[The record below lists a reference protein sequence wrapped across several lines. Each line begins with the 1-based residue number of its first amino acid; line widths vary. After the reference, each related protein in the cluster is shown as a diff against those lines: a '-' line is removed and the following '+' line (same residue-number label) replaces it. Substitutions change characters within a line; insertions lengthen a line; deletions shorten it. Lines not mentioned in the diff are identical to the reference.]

1 MKQSSVTK
9 ESLDAFRKRK
19 KNPDLFY
26 PIYLGA
32 VAVAVLLLI
41 LALVLLK
48 GVLKEYEDA
57 QPKHLAESIFNE
69 RFASFDYANFSDE
82 EFDPVS
88 AASLPEFATKE
99 EKLRYLNDSVRGS
112 EISYTKKLGSTD
124 EKITYTVKA
133 DKRKLAEF
141 SVVSADQK
149 TEHGFRT
156 YEAGDTVVFCLTPD
170 SPVVTDPVTEPETEP
185 ITEPVTEPVIL
196 THTVTVPAGFT
207 VSLNG
212 TALTEDKITD
222 RTFDK
227 TIIEYAPENFP
238 GIEFVTYTFTVTE
251 GEPAELTAV
260 NTEGNAAEITA
271 DETGLIHSSP
281 FTFSEGLKNRY
292 SEKLLEITQ
301 ETGKYMQAAL
311 VFDDIAKY
319 YDSSAERYW
328 QLKAI
333 GADAWMVNHYRSVT
347 FENVVASEFWMFPD
361 GTFRGRISCVMI
373 GTRDG
378 ATSTDPIDY
387 TFNFRDNNGTV
398 LVTDFRNNL

>member
-9 ESLDAFRKRK
+9 ESLEAFRKRK

-32 VAVAVLLLI
+32 IAVAVLLLV
-41 LALVLLK
+41 LALFLLK

-69 RFASFDYANFSDE
+69 RFSDFNYANFSDE
-82 EFDPVS
+82 EYDPDT
-88 AASLPEFATKE
+88 AASLPDFATKE
-99 EKLRYLNDSVRGS
+99 EKLRYLNETIRGK
-112 EISYTKKLGSTD
+112 EITYTKKLGSTD
-124 EKITYTVKA
+124 DLIIYTVKA
-133 DKRKLAEF
+133 DKQKLAEF
-141 SVVSADQK
+141 TVEAAEEK

-156 YEAGDTVVFCLTPD
+156 YKAGDTVVFCLTPGT
-170 SPVVTDPVTEPETEP
+170 PVVTDPVTEPETEP
-185 ITEPVTEPVIL
+185 ATEPVTEPVIL

-207 VSLNG
+207 VKLNG

-227 TIIEYAPENFP
+227 TLIEYAPESFP

-260 NTEGNAAEITA
+260 NTEGNAAEITT

-281 FTFSEGLKNRY
+281 FLFSESLKNKY
-292 SEKLLEITQ
+292 SEQLIKITQ

-311 VFDDIAKY
+311 VFDNIAQY
-319 YDSSAERYW
+319 YDSSTERYW

-333 GADAWMVNHYRSVT
+333 GGDAWMVNHYESVR
-347 FENVVASEFWMFPD
+347 FDDVKAAEFWMFPD
-361 GTFRGRISCVMI
+361 GTFRGRVSCVMI
-373 GTRDG
+373 GTRGG

-398 LVTDFRNNL
+398 LITDFRNNL